1 MQTRSTVPRR
11 QLGRNLR
18 RLREEA
24 GLTVRAAAARLDRSE
39 ATMWRI
45 ETGRTPL
52 RPIDVQAICTVYGA
66 PESITQ
72 ALVGLAQET
81 KTPAWWQ
88 SYGDAV
94 PAGFDVFAGLEQAA
108 SQIDMYESDLMP
120 GLLQTAEYVRVIS
133 QAHYPGMPTAEI
145 ESRVR
150 FRMERQAL
158 LARPV
163 PPTLRV
169 ALSEAVVLRPVGG
182 PHVMA
187 AQLAHLVYIA
197 ALPTV
202 TLRVVPLAA
211 GVHPGMLTSAFV
223 LMRFPPSP
231 GGVADEPPTVYG
243 DTFTGGW
250 YLDKSTEVS
259 RYERAFA
266 GIWSVALDED
276 ATLRVLADGA
286 RRYRES

>member
-66 PESITQ
+66 PESITL

-108 SQIDMYESDLMP
+108 TRIDTYESDLVP
-120 GLLQTAEYVRVIS
+120 GLLQVAEYVRAIA
-133 QAHYPGMPTAEI
+133 QAHYPGMSADKI
-145 ESRVR
+145 EGRVR

-158 LARPV
+158 FSRPV

-169 ALSEAVVLRPVGG
+169 ALSEAAVLRPVGG
-182 PHVMA
+182 PLVMA
-187 AQLAHLVYIA
+187 AQLAHLVYMA

-202 TLRVVPLAA
+202 ALRVVPLAA
-211 GVHPGMLTSAFV
+211 EVHPGLLTGSFV
-223 LMRFPPSP
+223 FMRFPPSP

-243 DTFTGGW
+243 DAFTGGW
-250 YLDKSTEVS
+250 YHDKMAEVS
-259 RYERAFA
+259 QYERAFA